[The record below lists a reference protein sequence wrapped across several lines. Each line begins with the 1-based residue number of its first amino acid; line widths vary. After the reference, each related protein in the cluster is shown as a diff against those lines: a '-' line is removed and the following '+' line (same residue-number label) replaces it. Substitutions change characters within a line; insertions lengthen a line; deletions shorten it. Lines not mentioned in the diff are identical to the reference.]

1 LQLQLI
7 ARPVSLFS
15 KCSLRISRSLRMD
28 SLSAGTLASL
38 VKASASVMLPGAST
52 LATPAYPI
60 IRSGV
65 IDFDRNR

>member
-1 LQLQLI
+1 
-7 ARPVSLFS
+7 
-15 KCSLRISRSLRMD
+15 MD

-52 LATPAYPI
+52 LAVSAYPI